1 MKRFLFALF
10 VSLYF
15 LITYVSFAQNNSSSS
30 ANPNVALDT
39 QKPSVDYTLP
49 YPGLLPDNP
58 LYPLKML
65 RDRIVLFLINDSV
78 KRTEFY
84 LLQADKRLQAGV
96 FLYRKD
102 PSKISLSL
110 DTLGKSEQYFT
121 KAVKEVEKVKQ
132 EKKDI
137 GALLNNL
144 QRASLKHEEVLL
156 LFEKSVPQEYRKRV
170 RVIIDNMRN
179 HQNTVNEL
187 ISSS

>member
-1 MKRFLFALF
+1 MDRFLFALF

-15 LITYVSFAQNNSSSS
+15 LATSVSFAQNNSSSS
-30 ANPNVALDT
+30 ANSIVSLDT
-39 QKPSVDYTLP
+39 RKQSIDYTLP

-58 LYPLKML
+58 LYPLKMI
-65 RDRIVLFLINDSV
+65 RDRIILFLINDSA
-78 KRTEFY
+78 KRTEYY

-102 PSKISLSL
+102 SGKLSLSL
-110 DTLGKSEQYFT
+110 NTLGKAEQYFS

-132 EKKDI
+132 EKKDT
-137 GALLNNL
+137 GGLLDNL

-156 LFEKSVPQEYRKRV
+156 LFEKSVPQEYKNRV
-170 RVIIDNMRN
+170 RLLIENTRK
-179 HQNTVNEL
+179 HQHTVNKF